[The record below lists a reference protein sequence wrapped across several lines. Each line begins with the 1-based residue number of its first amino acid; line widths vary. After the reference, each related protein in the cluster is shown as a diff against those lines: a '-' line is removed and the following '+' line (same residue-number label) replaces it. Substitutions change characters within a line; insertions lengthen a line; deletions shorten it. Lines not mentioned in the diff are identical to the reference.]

1 MSLKRINQL
10 NSLLQQ
16 KLGEIF
22 LTEFTFAP
30 GALTSITRV
39 ETTGDIRH
47 AKVFLSVI
55 PDEYADGVLAL
66 IKKRLPFLQHEL
78 MKTLVLQ
85 RIPTLHFV
93 IDIRERKVQKIEA
106 LLNKVKREEM

>member
-1 MSLKRINQL
+1 MPSKRINQL

-22 LTEFTFAP
+22 LTEFNFP
-30 GALTSITRV
+30 PPALVSIIRV

-55 PDEYADGVLAL
+55 PDEYGAGALAL

-93 IDIRERKVQKIEA
+93 IDLREKKAQKIEA
-106 LLNKVKREEM
+106 LLDKVRREEK